1 MNKKLFTVL
10 LVAVFLV
17 ASASFISAADA
28 SDDGTDSTKTISVK
42 INWNGDSQTDRPAS
56 ITVNLIK
63 DGNVVDSKKLSADNS
78 WSAKFNVNED
88 GSYSVKQVETLSDYS
103 ISTSG
108 SVSSGFVITNTLKEG
123 VLGAAN
129 DEGLQ
134 ADDNNSPNDN
144 DANKVLGTEENNVT
158 DENETEEN
166 ETDTNTTDEN
176 ETVTTGDGSQMTTSP
191 NKEKTEVVKKVEKK
205 VIKKTEKKP
214 KQATK
219 TQLKNTGIPVIVL
232 VIVAFAAA
240 FVPFSRK
247 K

>member
-1 MNKKLFTVL
+1 MNRKLFTVL

-17 ASASFISAADA
+17 ASVSFISAADA
-28 SDDGTDSTKTISVK
+28 SDDGTNSSKTISVK

-63 DGNVVDSKKLSADNS
+63 DGKVVDSKKLSADNS
-78 WSAKFNVNED
+78 WSAKFTVSED
-88 GSYSVKQVETLSDYS
+88 GSYSVKQVESLSDYS

-123 VLGAAN
+123 ALGSAN
-129 DEGLQ
+129 DENLQ
-134 ADDNNSPNDN
+134 ADDNNAQNDSDSN
-144 DANKVLGTEENNVT
+144 EALGTDENNT
-158 DENETEEN
+158 TEENETEEG

-176 ETVTTGDGSQMTTSP
+176 ETETTGDDSPITTSP

-205 VIKKTEKKP
+205 VIKKTDKKP

-219 TQLKNTGIPVIVL
+219 TQLRNTGIPVIVL